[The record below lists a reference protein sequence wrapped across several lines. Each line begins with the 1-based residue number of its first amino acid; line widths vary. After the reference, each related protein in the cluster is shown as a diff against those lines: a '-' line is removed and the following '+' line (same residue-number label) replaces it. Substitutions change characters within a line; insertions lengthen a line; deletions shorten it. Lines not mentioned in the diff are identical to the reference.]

1 MMKKPLILLLFALL
15 YYMPITLMAQCSMGG
30 NLFTFTNG
38 KGDSLWSQEANW
50 DLMQVPGVNDCVLI
64 ESPHSVIFDVTSAM
78 IREMTV
84 NGAELS
90 INAGTTLSIF
100 EGVFDQSETT
110 IENTGEISFTYITG
124 TDWQLVNN
132 GKLHSV
138 FPLHTSH
145 TLAFTGNSVLV
156 NNDSITG
163 LPNMLWSGS
172 EFINAEDAF
181 IHAQIEVHDD
191 VQNMGTIKGAWTLD
205 IQRGLFENKGS
216 ISFSNFTYTDGPVI
230 HIGGCPDCTEL
241 RNTGSISIRNLDGG
255 SNGQVEI
262 IGIRVGLGKLVN
274 ENYIYISNI
283 THESVFKTVGI
294 HLTQVSEF
302 NNKGDISMNHIQGPG
317 IRSVATHINAVNN
330 GFIHMD
336 SVGLGNEDEAAIAL
350 VQEANL
356 AGGFTN
362 NEFILIEEPRDGI
375 FTRSD
380 QEFIN
385 NGTVRIL
392 DHLDIAVRSAYITTP
407 YVKYHQEGRFVNQT
421 FGTLDVINLTQPVIN
436 ALDTWFENSGQ
447 LTISIPNLV
456 NNTAIKGVMINHGD
470 IDVTVAPSIVRN
482 SFVAKLLNYSGAT
495 FQSNSNMQ
503 IDSFHTNTL
512 PKPFNEGSITTTG
525 HFYTTDDFKNKA
537 CGYMQFSEP
546 YSNGTNDFTNDGVMR
561 IEDCCDS
568 GNNFVFLENNG
579 IVVDTTGGLLAEPG
593 FINNGVHIDTDPG
606 MYSSGDILTQITQ
619 GPNTAKISDPM
630 LTTDAAGT
638 NPAGTFDLSTGEII
652 LGNNID
658 GADTLFAHFNMPGGC
673 TTAVAI
679 LGSPLS
685 CGACAT
691 NTWTG
696 NTSTDWH
703 QASNW
708 SLNQIPVNCQ
718 HVIIP
723 DNAANNCIIS
733 NGNTGECSTLE
744 TETGAV
750 LEVNGEINVGN

>member
-1 MMKKPLILLLFALL
+1 MKKPLIVLLFALL
-15 YYMPITLMAQCSMGG
+15 YYLPITLTAQCSMGG
-30 NLFTFTNG
+30 TLFTFTNG
-38 KGDSLWSQEANW
+38 KGDSLWSQDANW
-50 DLMQVPGVNDCVLI
+50 DQMQVPGVNDCVLI

-90 INAGTTLSIF
+90 INPGTTLSIF
-100 EGVFDQSETT
+100 DGVFEQSETT
-110 IENTGEISFTYITG
+110 IENTGEISFTYLTG

-163 LPNMLWSGS
+163 RPNMLWSGS

-181 IHAQIEVHDD
+181 VHAQIEAHED
-191 VQNMGTIKGAWTLD
+191 VLNIGTIKGALSID
-205 IQRGLFENKGS
+205 IQRGFFENQGH
-216 ISFSNFTYTDGPVI
+216 ISMGGFTSDGGALISV
-230 HIGGCPDCTEL
+230 GGCPSCTEL
-241 RNTGSISIRNLDGG
+241 YNKGTISISNVHSGG
-255 SNGQVEI
+255 PSVPDNV
-262 IGIRVGLGKLVN
+262 GIFVGLGKLVN
-274 ENYIYISNI
+274 ENDIMIRNL
-283 THESVFKTVGI
+283 THDNLFKTAGI
-294 HLTQVSEF
+294 HLSRVAEF
-302 NNKGDISMNHIQGPG
+302 NNNGDIDIDDIKGPG
-317 IRSVATHINAVNN
+317 IRSSTMNAINNDLISMNNVGRGFLHLSAISLVQDFNHPGQFVNN
-330 GFIHMD
+330 GYI
-336 SVGLGNEDEAAIAL
+336 LL
-350 VQEANL
+350 QKAN
-356 AGGFTN
+356 
-362 NEFILIEEPRDGI
+362 DGI
-375 FTRSD
+375 YTDSD

-385 NGTVRIL
+385 AGTVRIL
-392 DHLDIAVRSAYITTP
+392 DHTEVAIRSAYITMP
-407 YVKYHQEGRFVNQT
+407 YIKYHEEGKFTNQSS
-421 FGTLDVINLTQPVIN
+421 GLVEVLDFTQQSGLN
-436 ALDTWFENSGQ
+436 AFDTWFENYGSVE
-447 LTISIPNLV
+447 IIKPNMS
-456 NNTAIKGVMINHGD
+456 NIAIRGVFLNYGSTLSN
-470 IDVTVAPSIVRN
+470 VSPTN
-482 SFVAKLLNYSGAT
+482 SKSFKAKVLNYSNGIIQA
-495 FQSNSNMQ
+495 NSVIE
-503 IDSFHTNTL
+503 IDSFNQNTL
-512 PKPFNEGSITTTG
+512 PKPFNEGTMITSRY
-525 HFYTTDDFKNKA
+525 FYAIDDFENKA

-546 YSNGTNDFTNDGVMR
+546 SANSTNTFTNYGVMTV
-561 IEDCCDS
+561 DACCTLGS
-568 GNNFVFLENNG
+568 NFIRLINNG
-579 IVVDTTGGLLAEPG
+579 IVVDTNARLLDEPG
-593 FINNGVHIDTDPG
+593 FINNGVHIDTDAG
-606 MYSSGDILTQITQ
+606 MYSCGDILTQITQ
-619 GPNTAKISDPM
+619 GPNIANISDPM

-638 NPAGTFDLSTGEII
+638 NPAGTFDLSSGEII

-723 DNAANNCIIS
+723 DNAANDCIIS
-733 NGNTGECSTLE
+733 NGNTGECSTLQ

-750 LEVNGEINVGN
+750 LEVDGEINVGN